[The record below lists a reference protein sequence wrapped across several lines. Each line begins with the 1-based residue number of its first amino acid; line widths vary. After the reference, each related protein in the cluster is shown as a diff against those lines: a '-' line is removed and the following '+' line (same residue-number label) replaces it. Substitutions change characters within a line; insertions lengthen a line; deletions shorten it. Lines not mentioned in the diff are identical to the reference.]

1 MQPGKVRCAHCG
13 WQNDLGDRMCGGCGQ
28 PLFHSGSSFG
38 AAPDHTPTIAS
49 SASSGAVASPPPPLS
64 QDTRTASWTAQ
75 GYPQQYSPQTSTV
88 AATPLRGAPPFGSV
102 ADSQPQPKSRSCLGR
117 ALISLAIAAVL
128 LVVMM
133 ACGWAAVVRP
143 AIHRSLDQS
152 LRSGLAA
159 QVDKVG
165 AIPVGSAPIVRTITD
180 TELNRQAR
188 AGNPQNDQGD
198 MKDIRVHFLP
208 GEVTMTYLMWGS
220 PGKISTHIVADNG
233 NLLVQN
239 TQVDGWLA
247 QFETGDE
254 LQDALNSSLA
264 RLPAQDYVESVIVG
278 NGTLTIA
285 IRHA

>member
-1 MQPGKVRCAHCG
+1 MQPGQVRCVHCG
-13 WQNDLGDRMCGGCGQ
+13 WQNDIDDRMCGGCGQ

-38 AAPDHTPTIAS
+38 AAADHTPTIAS
-49 SASSGAVASPPPPLS
+49 SGGVASPPPPLS
-64 QDTRTASWTAQ
+64 PDTRTASWSAQ
-75 GYPQQYSPQTSTV
+75 GYPQQFTPQTSTV
-88 AATPLRGAPPFGSV
+88 AATPFRGAPPYNSAAGS
-102 ADSQPQPKSRSCLGR
+102 QQQTKSSNCLGR
-117 ALISLAIAAVL
+117 VLISLAVAAVL
-128 LVVMM
+128 LVVMT

-152 LRSGLAA
+152 LRAGLAA

-165 AIPVGSAPIVRTITD
+165 AIPAESVPIVKTITD
-180 TELNRQAR
+180 TELNQQAR

-208 GEVTMTYLMWGS
+208 GEVTMTYLMWGR
-220 PGKISTHIVADNG
+220 PGKISTHVFADNG
-233 NLLVQN
+233 RLLVQN

-264 RLPAQDYVESVIVG
+264 RMPAQDYVESVVVG